1 MSEEMINLIPG
12 IAGILVFIFCYFRLI
27 LFGKSRKQ
35 KFVEKAKENGNFVE
49 GVFVDVKISRGSN
62 DISSEKF
69 GNDIYVV
76 KYEYCVDG
84 AKYLKKLRFNTGGS
98 MTESYPA
105 KIMVYYNPNNP
116 KKAIA
121 GNEATAVQQKKSG
134 CLTSFVVTGIVV
146 WSLIR
151 LLRLF

>member
-12 IAGILVFIFCYFRLI
+12 IVGILVFIFCYFRLI

-49 GVFVDVKISRGSN
+49 GVFVDFRISRGSHESKN
-62 DISSEKF
+62 DAF
-69 GNDIYVV
+69 GEDDYIV

-84 AKYLKKLRFNTGGS
+84 MKYYKKLRFNSGGS
-98 MTESYPA
+98 MTKCYPS

-151 LLRLF
+151 LIRLF